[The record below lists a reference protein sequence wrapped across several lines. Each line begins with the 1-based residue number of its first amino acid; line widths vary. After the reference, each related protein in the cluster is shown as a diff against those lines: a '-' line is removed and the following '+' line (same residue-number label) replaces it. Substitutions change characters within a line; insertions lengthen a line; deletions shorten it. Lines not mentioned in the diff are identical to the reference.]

1 MVTRYMIVKSLDDG
15 HEIPADIGAK
25 AVHVTVDTI
34 EGKVYENVQDALQQ
48 LINTDSTLQ
57 NNIQQLVDADNT
69 LQDNIDTE
77 KTDRQTAISTA
88 ITKEITDRDNA
99 ISNAIAALEK
109 PLYTASADAVAIT
122 EGTELN
128 LSEETYKY
136 ILIYCEYN
144 GKRMPVYQVLADG
157 ASSEIVYHSLTED
170 GICYIGMNMLV
181 SENTLKISKIFN
193 SNSTAEFKILNIYGC
208 V

>member
-1 MVTRYMIVKSLDDG
+1 MIVKSLDDG

-34 EGKVYENVQDALQQ
+34 EDKAYENVQDALQQ
-48 LINTDSTLQ
+48 LVNTDSILQ
-57 NNIQQLVDADNT
+57 ANIV
-69 LQDNIDTE
+69 
-77 KTDRQTAISTA
+77 
-88 ITKEITDRDNA
+88 
-99 ISNAIAALEK
+99 ALEEK
-109 PLYTASADAVAIT
+109 RLYTAGADVVAIT
-122 EGTELN
+122 EDTTLN

-157 ASSEIVYHSLTED
+157 ASSEVIYHSLTDD
-170 GICYIGMNMLV
+170 GVCYIGMNMLV
-181 SENTLKISKIFN
+181 SKNTLAISNVIN
-193 SNSTAEFKILNIYGC
+193 SNDTAEFKILNIYGC